1 MKLLLTIKIFFDVKI
16 SIFILY
22 FYLPSMGNYIKGY
35 GLLVLYEWQ
44 SHQKIQFINYNLVLC
59 SESPKGANDASTF
72 QRKVC
77 RH

>member
-35 GLLVLYEWQ
+35 GVAPKNPIL
-44 SHQKIQFINYNLVLC
+44 INYNLVLC